1 MGLTAWRVP
10 MSPVLGTALAVL
22 CLTGT
27 GFVLVGP
34 GVGAW
39 HAEAAGRMMRGAW
52 QERNAPTQADLL
64 SARTHLQAASAWD
77 RTNPATWAELAEVSA
92 QVAGRVWSHGI
103 MPTGARVSDT
113 STLARFQAAG
123 PVLKE
128 TRDAYRESLRLR
140 PRAADVHERLGRFLS
155 GVESARLAVRR
166 DTGQAPAALGMADG
180 RGSNESLVPEALT
193 RFRDAVRWDPQNA
206 YYHRSLGLFAQR
218 YSVDQGGRDVASEAL
233 GQALALRPDFLPSIV
248 DELLARRVDDGSL
261 LAAMPRKSEVLL
273 DLGRVLE
280 ERGRHRTATAA
291 FDEAV
296 RLAQSPSQ
304 EVEARLAYA
313 RALIA
318 RKEPLTALDQAR
330 SALVAAPREA
340 EVFALLA
347 LIHAQMN
354 KDGEAETALAT
365 AVSLAE
371 SGPPSRRNRLR
382 GLAALYVQ
390 RGQWDLAM
398 GLWREVLRERPND
411 GWAHFELGRMLERA
425 GDAAGALQE
434 YKTAAAVA
442 GDAWDLHHVVARALR
457 DAGYLREAV
466 TSYETAQRINPTD
479 VNLGAELGDLYARIG
494 LSSGQSNSTV
504 TCCSGNPIT
513 RAPGVA
519 WSTSGRSP
527 RARELSMG
535 GTNGLLSIETT
546 AQQFAQK
553 LAESLPVTIAS
564 VALWDRP
571 SFSLTI
577 KGIGTARP
585 LGVPLPLSSRL
596 SLATSPTHRAAFER
610 QEPIYLDLESMGSAG
625 AQDEVSQAL
634 IPDLRA
640 MYLLPIRV
648 GDETVGILGLGEMR
662 SNTRE
667 PLSFEKRERCRAILE
682 EFVESFTHTW
692 ETGRLRQ
699 QVRAMGSLLRMVRE
713 TLDAR
718 TSDDAL
724 AMCASEVGGW
734 LGAPVRAWPQ
744 QRHGQ
749 IGKFETTADRIF
761 HARQRRARA
770 QTCGRRIER
779 RQPRSTN
786 LFNYPHPDASHRTR
800 TRPARFRC
808 PTDLK

>member
-1 MGLTAWRVP
+1 
-10 MSPVLGTALAVL
+10 
-22 CLTGT
+22 
-27 GFVLVGP
+27 
-34 GVGAW
+34 
-39 HAEAAGRMMRGAW
+39 MMRGAW

-64 SARTHLQAASAWD
+64 SARTHLQAAVAWD

-180 RGSNESLVPEALT
+180 RGSDESLVPEALT
-193 RFRDAVRWDPQNA
+193 HFRDAVRWDPQNA

-280 ERGRHRTATAA
+280 ERGRYRTATAA

-318 RKEPLTALDQAR
+318 RKEPLAALDQAR

-347 LIHAQMN
+347 LIYAQMN

-382 GLAALYVQ
+382 GELAALYVQ
-390 RGQWDLAM
+390 QGQWDRAM

-442 GDAWDLHHVVARALR
+442 GDGWDLHHVVARALR

-466 TSYETAQRINPTD
+466 TSYEMAQRIKPD
-479 VNLGAELGDLYARIG
+479 GC
-494 LSSGQSNSTV
+494 Q
-504 TCCSGNPIT
+504 
-513 RAPGVA
+513 PG
-519 WSTSGRSP
+519 
-527 RARELSMG
+527 
-535 GTNGLLSIETT
+535 
-546 AQQFAQK
+546 
-553 LAESLPVTIAS
+553 
-564 VALWDRP
+564 
-571 SFSLTI
+571 
-577 KGIGTARP
+577 
-585 LGVPLPLSSRL
+585 
-596 SLATSPTHRAAFER
+596 
-610 QEPIYLDLESMGSAG
+610 
-625 AQDEVSQAL
+625 
-634 IPDLRA
+634 
-640 MYLLPIRV
+640 
-648 GDETVGILGLGEMR
+648 
-662 SNTRE
+662 
-667 PLSFEKRERCRAILE
+667 
-682 EFVESFTHTW
+682 
-692 ETGRLRQ
+692 
-699 QVRAMGSLLRMVRE
+699 
-713 TLDAR
+713 
-718 TSDDAL
+718 
-724 AMCASEVGGW
+724 
-734 LGAPVRAWPQ
+734 
-744 QRHGQ
+744 
-749 IGKFETTADRIF
+749 
-761 HARQRRARA
+761 RRAR
-770 QTCGRRIER
+770 RPLR
-779 RQPRSTN
+779 
-786 LFNYPHPDASHRTR
+786 PDRTR
-800 TRPARFRC
+800 AAGNRTVPSRVAAGTQSRERPAWPGQRPDGRHG
-808 PTDLK
+808 LVS